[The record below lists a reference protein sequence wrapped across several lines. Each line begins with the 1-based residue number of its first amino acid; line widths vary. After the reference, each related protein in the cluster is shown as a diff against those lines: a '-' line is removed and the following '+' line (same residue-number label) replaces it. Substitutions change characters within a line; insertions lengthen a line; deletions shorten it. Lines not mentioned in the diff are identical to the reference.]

1 MEASAMVKAAAAKAV
16 TEIAAGKPIAL
27 NGPNTT
33 SRRRS
38 REATA
43 ESSSANTSRAEA
55 ATEAS
60 PAETATT
67 EAASMST
74 ETTAAEAAV
83 SAAAEAATAAA
94 VPSTTTATATAVAS
108 TTPTAARQRHVRRK
122 HSDRCYRAQRD
133 HGFTQHLYVLL
144 CNLPASDYA
153 LTGW

>member
-1 MEASAMVKAAAAKAV
+1 MEASAMVKAAAAEAV
-16 TEIAAGKPIAL
+16 TEIAAGKATAL
-27 NGPNTT
+27 NRPNTT

-43 ESSSANTSRAEA
+43 EGSSANTSRAEA

-83 SAAAEAATAAA
+83 SAAATATAA
-94 VPSTTTATATAVAS
+94 AVAS
-108 TTPTAARQRHVRRK
+108 TTPARQRHVRRK
-122 HSDRCYRAQRD
+122 HADRCYRAQRD
-133 HGFTQHLYVLL
+133 HGLTQHLYVLL
-144 CNLPASDYA
+144 CNLPTSDYA

>member
-1 MEASAMVKAAAAKAV
+1 MEASAMVKAAAAEAV
-16 TEIAAGKPIAL
+16 TEIAAGKATAL
-27 NGPNTT
+27 NRPNTT

-43 ESSSANTSRAEA
+43 EGSSANTSRADA

-83 SAAAEAATAAA
+83 SAAA
-94 VPSTTTATATAVAS
+94 
-108 TTPTAARQRHVRRK
+108 TAARQRHVRRK
-122 HSDRCYRAQRD
+122 HADRCYRAQRD
-133 HGFTQHLYVLL
+133 HGLTQHLYVLL
-144 CNLPASDYA
+144 CNLPTSDYA